1 MTHPVLSII
10 IPTHARRERLRE
22 TLELLPTLPGP
33 TREIIVIDDASTD
46 GTREMLKGFPDVRSL
61 RNETPQGFE
70 ALPEAV
76 GKARG
81 IYVFQ
86 LDDDAYPAEETFER
100 VVAHFEARGP
110 RLGLVALPFVEPR
123 SNRRSYTP
131 YLPEP
136 APGQTW
142 SEARG
147 FHAGAVVFRREAL
160 LRIPPSPPGYVMYET
175 ELPTTIEFLSR
186 GWEAD
191 YLPDAPVYHL
201 WDARTTG
208 VGRRAAYL
216 PLRNDLVTIK
226 RYYRGWR
233 RREMLLGRFLTGFF
247 HLAAAGHPGD
257 VRKAVREAEAML
269 ASRPER
275 RVRPEV
281 LARVYPGFD
290 GLTLATLFSETN
302 RRRVGWFLGQVP
314 IDQTC

>member
-22 TLELLPTLPGP
+22 TLGLLETLPGP
-33 TREIIVIDDASTD
+33 TREIIVLDDASTD
-46 GTREMLKGFPDVRSL
+46 GTKEMLAEFPEVRTL
-61 RNETPQGFE
+61 RNETPRGFE

-81 IYVFQ
+81 TYVFQ
-86 LDDDAYPAEETFER
+86 LDDDAYPAEGTLER

-123 SNRRSYTP
+123 SGRTSYTP
-131 YLPEP
+131 YLPAP
-136 APGQTW
+136 APGRTW
-142 SEARG
+142 GEARG

-160 LRIPPSPPGYVMYET
+160 LRIPPSPPGYVMFET
-175 ELPTTIEFLSR
+175 ELPTMIEFLSR

-191 YLPDAPVYHL
+191 YLPGAPVYHL
-201 WDARTTG
+201 WDGRKQG

-216 PLRNDLVTIK
+216 PLRNDLVTIR

-233 RREMLLGRFLTGFF
+233 QREMLLGRFLTGFF

-257 VRKAVREAEAML
+257 FSKAVKEADAML
-269 ASRPER
+269 ATVPER

-290 GLTLATLFSETN
+290 GLTLTTLLSETN
-302 RRRVGWFLGQVP
+302 RRRVGWFLGRVP

>member
-1 MTHPVLSII
+1 MTTPVLSII

-22 TLELLPTLPGP
+22 TLELLPALPGP
-33 TREIIVIDDASTD
+33 PREIIVIDDASTD
-46 GTREMLKGFPDVRSL
+46 GTKEMLKDFPEVRVV
-61 RNETPQGFE
+61 RNETPRGFE
-70 ALPEAV
+70 ALPGAV
-76 GKARG
+76 ERARG
-81 IYVFQ
+81 TYVFQ
-86 LDDDAYPAEETFER
+86 LDDDAYPAPETLER
-100 VVAHFEARGP
+100 VAAHFEARGP

-123 SNRRSYTP
+123 SGRTSYTP

-136 APGQTW
+136 APGRAW
-142 SEARG
+142 GPARS

-191 YLPDAPVYHL
+191 YLPHAPVYHL
-201 WDARTTG
+201 WDARNKG

-216 PLRNDLVTIK
+216 PLRNDLVTIR

-233 RREMLLGRFLTGFF
+233 RREMLLGRLLTGFF

-257 VRKAVREAEAML
+257 VRKAVREADAML

-275 RVRPEV
+275 FVRPEV
-281 LARVYPGFD
+281 LARVYGGFD
-290 GLTLATLFSETN
+290 GLTLATLLSETN
-302 RRRVGWFLGQVP
+302 RRRVGWFLGRVP